1 MRVVADKRLKG
12 NKLEN
17 EVVARTSERQDI
29 AAFPRTTNL
38 APRHTTHRGGKGEPF
53 HDWYPYL
60 EGFSSEFVKHVL
72 AQHIP
77 NARLIIDPFAGTGTT
92 PVVLSS
98 LGLDCGYCEINPAMQ
113 LVIQSK
119 MSLGQLTSAA
129 KAVLAEKLVGLSVT
143 LPKLVADAP
152 PDESLEVSYH
162 ANFRGSIFFSPPA
175 YRALLCLRTVA
186 DTLSNE
192 DALLANLLTVSVMSK
207 IVICSKLKRAGDVR
221 YKTEKELAKGVPDI
235 VSEVAQHLLVI
246 ANDCE
251 TSLELNGTA
260 ALLVPNAKELN
271 LIKPILADGVITSP
285 PYLNGTNYFR
295 NTKLE
300 LWFARFLTI
309 ANGLRAYRDQAI
321 TSGINDVGAAQGRV
335 LVNDAVS
342 SLVSNLSANA
352 YDQRIPRMVAG
363 YFEDMSLVILG
374 LARNC
379 KPGACICIDIG
390 DSRYAGVHVPTHDI
404 LAQIG
409 VGLGLE
415 HVGTTRLRERL
426 SKDKSTLS
434 QSLVV
439 LRKAIKC

>member
-1 MRVVADKRLKG
+1 M
-12 NKLEN
+12 EN
-17 EVVARTSERQDI
+17 ELAAHTSKRRGV
-29 AAFPRTTNL
+29 AAFPRTTKL

-72 AQHIP
+72 AEHMP
-77 NARLIIDPFAGTGTT
+77 NAQLIIDPFAGTGTT

-98 LGLDCGYCEINPAMQ
+98 LGLDCAYCEVNPAMQ
-113 LVIQSK
+113 LVIESK
-119 MSLGQLTSAA
+119 MSVGQLSSTA
-129 KAVLAEKLVGLSVT
+129 KAALAEKLIALSAT
-143 LPKLVADAP
+143 LQKQVANAT
-152 PDESLEVSYH
+152 PDKRLEVSYH
-162 ANFRGSIFFSPPA
+162 ANFDGSVFFSPVA
-175 YRALLCLRTVA
+175 YRALLCLRSVV
-186 DTLSNE
+186 DGLSNQ
-192 DALLANLLTVSVMSK
+192 DVLLANLLTVSVMSK

-221 YKTEKELAKGVPDI
+221 YKTEKELAKGEPDI
-235 VSEVAQHLLVI
+235 VVEVAKHLLVI

-251 TSLELNGTA
+251 TSLDLSGTA
-260 ALLVPNAKELN
+260 TLLVPNAKQLN
-271 LIKPILADGVITSP
+271 LVKPTFADGVITSP

-300 LWFARFLTI
+300 LWFARFLTV

-335 LVNDAVS
+335 HLNDVVS
-342 SLVSNLSANA
+342 SLVGELSANA

-363 YFEDMSLVILG
+363 YFEDMSLVIQG

-379 KPGACICIDIG
+379 KPGASICIDIG

-404 LAQIG
+404 LARIG
-409 VGLGLE
+409 TDLGLE
-415 HVGTTRLRERL
+415 HIGTTRLRERL